1 MPLTI
6 CGLVLTGVTLL
17 EGAQGL
23 DENGLLALAAA
34 LEARSEHPLA
44 QALIKAGHDRNLPAC
59 RVEEVLVAPGMGI
72 AGDVFCA
79 DVPRHV
85 AVGNRAFMKEYG
97 LAVSDDIAGKLAVLA
112 EAGQTPL
119 LLALGRVANVEM
131 PYTQA
136 MISMAELIVGEDF
149 LAGND
154 LIDHLGLASSSVER
168 LLSRVRVSGVVI

>member
-1 MPLTI
+1 MTPRVSCAIEAIDAERLAVAGAFGIEVRSVKKHFSQSFKTEGERLEDI
-6 CGLVLTGVTLL
+6 AAELHKKRGGPPGPTQIDTRYLSEDVPYGLV
-17 EGAQGL
+17 
-23 DENGLLALAAA
+23 
-34 LEARSEHPLA
+34 
-44 QALIKAGHDRNLPAC
+44 
-59 RVEEVLVAPGMGI
+59 
-72 AGDVFCA
+72 F
-79 DVPRHV
+79 
-85 AVGNRAFMKEYG
+85 
-97 LAVSDDIAGKLAVLA
+97 
-112 EAGQTPL
+112 